1 MSILCTGS
9 VAIDSI
15 MVYHG
20 RFKDIILPDKI
31 HMLNVA
37 FHVPQLRKSY
47 GGTAANI
54 AFNLRLLGEDP
65 IVLAAVGG
73 DFDPYAAWLDRHGI
87 RRDWIKVLPEEATAG
102 AYITTD
108 LDRNQI
114 IGFHPG
120 AMDRAHEARLEDLG
134 EPYEIGIVSPNGK
147 RAMVENARGLKE
159 RGVPCVVDPG
169 QGLPL
174 FEGPELLEMLE
185 GADTYVVN
193 DYEWSLTLEK
203 TGESEAAIAR
213 RVGTVVITRG
223 EKGSVLVQGT
233 ERHEVPAVPPAE
245 VVDPTGCG
253 DAWRA
258 GYLFGRRRGLPLETC
273 ARIGSVMG
281 SLLVEREGTQTLE
294 TDLDAVRARYERE
307 FGTAF

>member
-1 MSILCTGS
+1 MAILCSGS

-20 RFKDIILPDKI
+20 RFKDVILPDKI

-37 FHVPQLRKSY
+37 FHVPQLKRSY

-65 IVLAAVGG
+65 VLLAAVGG
-73 DFDPYAAWLDRHGI
+73 DFRDYAEWLDRHGI
-87 RRDWIKVLPEEATAG
+87 RRDWIKELPEEATAG

-120 AMDRAHEARLEDLG
+120 AMDRAHEARLDDVG
-134 EPYEIGIVSPNGK
+134 EPLEIGIVSPNGK
-147 RAMVENARGLKE
+147 RAMIENARGLKE
-159 RGVPCVVDPG
+159 KGIPCVVDPG

-174 FEGPELLEMLE
+174 FEGAELLELLD

-193 DYEWSLTLEK
+193 DYEWELTLEK
-203 TGESEAAIAR
+203 TGESADAIAR
-213 RVGTVVITRG
+213 RVETVAITKG
-223 EKGSVLVQGT
+223 ERGSVLVRGPEQT
-233 ERHEVPAVPPAE
+233 EVPPAPSKN

-258 GYLFGRRRGLPLETC
+258 GYLYGRRRGLPLESC

-281 SLLVEREGTQTLE
+281 SLLAECEGTQTLR
-294 TDLDAVRARYERE
+294 TDLASVKARYERE
-307 FGTAF
+307 FGAAF